1 MILKILLAFAIAVG
15 IVVALIAMQPASYTV
30 VRTTNIGAA
39 PAVIFVQVN
48 DFHNWAKWSPWE
60 KLDPAMKKT
69 YEGPAAGAG
78 AIYRWAG
85 NAAAGEGMMKIA
97 DSQANQKVSIDLAFT
112 KPYESTSRI
121 DISVQPEGPGSSVS
135 WTMTGQNNFALK
147 AIALF
152 SSMDKMIGPDFEK
165 GLSQLKTLSESAK

>member
-1 MILKILLAFAIAVG
+1 MILKIMVAFLIAVG
-15 IVVALIAMQPASYTV
+15 IVVVLIAMQPATYTV
-30 VRTTNIGAA
+30 VRSTSIAAA
-39 PAVIFVQVN
+39 PGVVFAQVN

-69 YEGPAAGAG
+69 YEGPAAGVG
-78 AIYRWAG
+78 AVYKWAG

-97 DSQANQKVSIDLAFT
+97 GSDTDHKVSIDLAFT
-112 KPYESTSRI
+112 KPYESSSRTELSI
-121 DISVQPEGPGSSVS
+121 RPDGAGSSVS

-165 GLSQLKTLSESAK
+165 GLSQLKTVAEAAK